1 MMPEKAGGRAQA
13 IVSIESFSP
22 LRPQRIAAMA
32 MQSGVRNTR
41 NMEFHRISVLT
52 LNLTVAKAKPAVINV
67 PIIFFFIKIPVS
79 VCTDLKT
86 ADQQDH
92 DQ

>member
-32 MQSGVRNTR
+32 MQSGVMNTR
-41 NMEFHRISVLT
+41 NIAFQRISVLT
-52 LNLTVAKAKPAVINV
+52 LNFTVAKAKPAA
-67 PIIFFFIKIPVS
+67 
-79 VCTDLKT
+79 KT
-86 ADQQDH
+86 ATPGIGVGNQVKGRIDRRRKLDS
-92 DQ
+92 

>member
-32 MQSGVRNTR
+32 MQSGVMNTR
-41 NMEFHRISVLT
+41 NMEFQRISVLT
-52 LNLTVAKAKPAVINV
+52 LNFTVAKAKPAAN
-67 PIIFFFIKIPVS
+67 
-79 VCTDLKT
+79 T
-86 ADQQDH
+86 ATPELRGQSSQKKDKPRPEA
-92 DQ
+92 